1 MMPSVEPRILLVIT
15 QSDIG
20 GAQRYVVTLARD
32 LAKRGASV
40 TIASGQPGPMIDEA
54 ASAGINTLVV
64 PSLVRPIRLPTDLR
78 AIVELTRLIR
88 RGKFD
93 VVHLNSTKAG
103 IVGRIAAR
111 LAGVKIVFFTVHGLV
126 LNEPLSRPSF
136 VLYWLLEWAGARLS
150 TRIFASSDADRIALQ
165 RLHIARDERVTVIR
179 NGIALTR
186 DSGVP
191 GVVAKRVARAA
202 LGIPEH
208 GAVVGTVA
216 NLYRTKA
223 LDVLIEAAPLVV
235 ERHPGVKICI
245 VGEGHERSQLEAK
258 IACLGLNGRVILLG
272 GLTNPRE
279 ILPAF
284 DLFVLPSRKE
294 GLPFALLEAMDASLP
309 TVATRVG
316 GVPEVITDD
325 CGLLVEKE
333 DPTALAQALLALL
346 ENPDLARELGTAAR
360 RRIQTKFNEDS
371 MLEQTASVYWSEL
384 DRLAPHMMPL
394 LKEGHAYEHDDR

>member
-1 MMPSVEPRILLVIT
+1 
-15 QSDIG
+15 
-20 GAQRYVVTLARD
+20 
-32 LAKRGASV
+32 
-40 TIASGQPGPMIDEA
+40 
-54 ASAGINTLVV
+54 
-64 PSLVRPIRLPTDLR
+64 
-78 AIVELTRLIR
+78 
-88 RGKFD
+88 
-93 VVHLNSTKAG
+93 
-103 IVGRIAAR
+103 
-111 LAGVKIVFFTVHGLV
+111 
-126 LNEPLSRPSF
+126 
-136 VLYWLLEWAGARLS
+136 
-150 TRIFASSDADRIALQ
+150 
-165 RLHIARDERVTVIR
+165 
-179 NGIALTR
+179 
-186 DSGVP
+186 
-191 GVVAKRVARAA
+191 
-202 LGIPEH
+202 
-208 GAVVGTVA
+208 
-216 NLYRTKA
+216 
-223 LDVLIEAAPLVV
+223 
-235 ERHPGVKICI
+235 
-245 VGEGHERSQLEAK
+245 
-258 IACLGLNGRVILLG
+258 VILLG